1 MSKSLGNSPDAL
13 KLIKDFGADGVRVGL
28 LLSSSA
34 GNDLLF
40 DEALCQQG
48 SGFAN
53 KIWNAF
59 RLVKGLN
66 IADIP
71 QPESAK
77 IAIEFFEAKFQ
88 KILSETED
96 DFSKYRISDALMKI
110 YKLVWDDFCSWL
122 LEMIKPAFGSPIDTK
137 TYNEV
142 IRLFEDCL
150 KLLHPFMPFVTEEIW
165 QQISSRTPQEALI
178 IANYPEEKT
187 FNEGILEEFEFIKEV
202 ISGIR
207 SIRKE
212 KNIAFKEEIS
222 LSIIDNEH
230 FTTKWN
236 SIIEKLG
243 NVSAI
248 SYVEKAIEGAIS
260 FRVKANEYFI
270 PILDKINVEEEIK
283 KLETEL
289 HYAEGFLKSV
299 RAKLSNEKFVNSAP
313 AQVVENER
321 KKEADTLAKIETLT
335 QSLNK
340 LKK

>member
-1 MSKSLGNSPDAL
+1 
-13 KLIKDFGADGVRVGL
+13 
-28 LLSSSA
+28 
-34 GNDLLF
+34 
-40 DEALCQQG
+40 
-48 SGFAN
+48 
-53 KIWNAF
+53 
-59 RLVKGLN
+59 
-66 IADIP
+66 
-71 QPESAK
+71 
-77 IAIEFFEAKFQ
+77 
-88 KILSETED
+88 
-96 DFSKYRISDALMKI
+96 
-110 YKLVWDDFCSWL
+110 
-122 LEMIKPAFGSPIDTK
+122 
-137 TYNEV
+137 
-142 IRLFEDCL
+142 
-150 KLLHPFMPFVTEEIW
+150 MPFVTEEIW

-178 IANYPEEKT
+178 IANYPKEKP
-187 FNEGILEEFEFIKEV
+187 FDEGILDEFEFIKEV

-207 SIRKE
+207 TIRKE

-243 NVSAI
+243 NVSDI
-248 SYVEKAIEGAIS
+248 SYVEKATEGAIS

-321 KKEADTLAKIETLT
+321 KKESDTLAKIETLT
-335 QSLNK
+335 QSLKK
-340 LKK
+340 LR